1 MARWFFWSIRVVN
14 ENQEVQLRKRR
25 SQEEI
30 NRLVSEYEASGARV
44 SDFCRNHGLK
54 PSVLHRHLKRRR
66 LGKVESREAKRLV
79 PVALVGTKR
88 DADAPRGCALEV
100 VLSRGR
106 RIEVRADFDSSTLE
120 RLLNVLERE

>member
-1 MARWFFWSIRVVN
+1 M
-14 ENQEVQLRKRR
+14 
-25 SQEEI
+25 
-30 NRLVSEYEASGARV
+30 

-79 PVALVGTKR
+79 PGALMGTKR
-88 DADAPRGCALEV
+88 DADTPRGCALEV